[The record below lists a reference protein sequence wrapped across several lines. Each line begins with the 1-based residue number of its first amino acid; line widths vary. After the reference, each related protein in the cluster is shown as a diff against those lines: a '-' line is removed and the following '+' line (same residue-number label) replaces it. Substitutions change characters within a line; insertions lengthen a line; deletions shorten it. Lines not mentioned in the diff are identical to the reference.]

1 MAAGPKEVAGRRD
14 SLPAQEIAADPL
26 QSYCPDLD
34 QWPRSWAYEARDIP
48 YGLQMVECFKPF
60 LREMLALL
68 VSRTTL
74 RRHRDNIWVLGGEV
88 IRRVQMDSGLRR
100 RPVEQVVLDLIGD
113 DGGPLLSHGESE
125 TEQRSFDA
133 TCRKLSR
140 FLTGPGISRDHHTPS
155 STAAANRSRHCRHQC
170 RVRGHTCR
178 GQAPQPRSG
187 APQAQGLTAIRM
199 AEAQLA
205 VPSGA
210 ALPAN
215 SSAPSWATG
224 IKRAARYTPSNTHN
238 FPRGT
243 E

>member
-14 SLPAQEIAADPL
+14 SLPAQEIADDPL

-48 YGLQMVECFKPF
+48 YGLRMVECFKPF
-60 LREMLALL
+60 LREMLGRSL
-68 VSRTTL
+68 SRTTL

-133 TCRKLSR
+133 TCRKLSC
-140 FLTGPGISRDHHTPS
+140 FLTGSEISRARNPRS
-155 STAAANRSRHCRHQC
+155 STAAANRSRH
-170 RVRGHTCR
+170 
-178 GQAPQPRSG
+178 
-187 APQAQGLTAIRM
+187 
-199 AEAQLA
+199 
-205 VPSGA
+205 
-210 ALPAN
+210 
-215 SSAPSWATG
+215 
-224 IKRAARYTPSNTHN
+224 
-238 FPRGT
+238 
-243 E
+243 